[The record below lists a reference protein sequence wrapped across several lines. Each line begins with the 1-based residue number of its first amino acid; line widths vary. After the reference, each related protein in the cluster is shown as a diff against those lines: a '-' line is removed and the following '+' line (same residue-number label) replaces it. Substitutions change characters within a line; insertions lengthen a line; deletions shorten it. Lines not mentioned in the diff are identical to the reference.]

1 MIILEDQRAD
11 ANIVNI
17 AIWKPQNHPARMDEA
32 STWKENTSAPAV
44 AKTLEKP
51 IPMNHANPTPARE
64 PTIHPIRAAM
74 EPSTIATYRKSER
87 VIPSARTVAYS
98 FCRTSTS
105 MVMMVMT
112 RRIPAAIVNE
122 PKTRNMADNTPDDAS
137 ACSSASILTA

>member
-51 IPMNHANPTPARE
+51 IPMNHASPTPASE

-87 VIPSARTVAYS
+87 VYERSNRCILLLSNIDEHGDDGDDEENTGRNRRRT
-98 FCRTSTS
+98 
-105 MVMMVMT
+105 
-112 RRIPAAIVNE
+112 E
-122 PKTRNMADNTPDDAS
+122 DEKHG
-137 ACSSASILTA
+137 